1 MAHSPRSSE
10 EILQAVSKR
19 LAADLNTKSRL
30 LRVEFGLPDWYFSE
44 EPWVMFDVQNGP
56 FAVWVART
64 EERGFT
70 ARYTIPAHSPGEAH
84 AQLPWLGPDGDA
96 VLEFGWSADAVVFNV
111 EPMTPSPSE
120 VGRNQSCPCGR
131 GLKYKRCHLDQSG
144 KSDVPTTDLMYAPV
158 VSEFFSVLKRFA
170 GRFDEGWREEE
181 VSRIKAAEKKPKTT
195 RETRTSS
202 RGHHPFAWLLR
213 KAESLSESGSEQLD
227 ADHMRLYEL
236 AMEGEQP
243 DPLAA
248 VMATDAFPPS
258 VFNTNLPLNWTPT
271 LDLTV
276 HIRNPRTDG
285 WLKCRFAPGM

>member
-1 MAHSPRSSE
+1 
-10 EILQAVSKR
+10 
-19 LAADLNTKSRL
+19 
-30 LRVEFGLPDWYFSE
+30 
-44 EPWVMFDVQNGP
+44 MFDVQNGP

-144 KSDVPTTDLMYAPV
+144 KSDVPTTDVMYAPV

-276 HIRNPRTDG
+276 HIRNPHTDG